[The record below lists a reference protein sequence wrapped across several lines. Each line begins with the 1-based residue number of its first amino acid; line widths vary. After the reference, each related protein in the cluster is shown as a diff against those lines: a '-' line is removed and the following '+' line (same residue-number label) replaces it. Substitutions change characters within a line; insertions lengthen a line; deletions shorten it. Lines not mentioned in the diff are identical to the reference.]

1 MINPIT
7 YLTTRHDM
15 KLLSNKCLKDRSFL
29 TTAVLIL
36 IGAKKKTIAVLS
48 SNSAKLLKLQKFG

>member
-36 IGAKKKTIAVLS
+36 IGAKKTIAMHS
-48 SNSAKLLKLQKFG
+48 SNSAKLIKLQKFG